1 MNKYADSKIYMI
13 RDRTNN
19 NCYIGSTFN
28 KLCLR
33 KAIHKYHYKLYTQN
47 RFHYLSS
54 FDIIKNNDYEFVLLE
69 SYPCD
74 TKQQMHER
82 EKFYISNHMNCINRY
97 MKNI

>member
-1 MNKYADSKIYMI
+1 MNKYSDSKIYMI

-54 FDIIKNNDYEFVLLE
+54 FDIMITNLFYWNLTHAILNNK
-69 SYPCD
+69 CM
-74 TKQQMHER
+74 KER
-82 EKFYISNHMNCINRY
+82 NFTYLII
-97 MKNI
+97 